1 MYSKKLKRL
10 FISEKVL
17 ITDDFLP
24 DEEIEEHVQLHA
36 KDLNERLEMQ
46 AGYAGIDI
54 EGRFSRVRTEETNL
68 GNLIADLVRSEMGTD
83 FGLGNGGGLRAN
95 YVFEKGPIKLSFMTS
110 ILPMT
115 DQVVKCTLSGQIL
128 KDIIE

>member
-1 MYSKKLKRL
+1 M
-10 FISEKVL
+10 L
-17 ITDDFLP
+17 ITDEFEP
-24 DEEIEEHVQLHA
+24 DQEIESHVQLHA
-36 KDLNERLEMQ
+36 KELNERLEQQ

-68 GNLIADLVRSEMGTD
+68 GNLIGDLIRSELGTD

-95 YVFEKGPIKLSFMTS
+95 SVFEKGPIKLSFMTS
-110 ILPMT
+110 VLPIA
-115 DQVVKCTLSGQIL
+115 DEVVKCTLSGKIL